1 MSFQL
6 MVDGGVDLPQ
16 GFADKFNVKTIPLNI
31 HFSDGVYK
39 AGVDLTTEQFYEK
52 LGDTDDLAKT
62 SAPSPNDFYE
72 AFKSV
77 DPNTPILLLS
87 LSKNIS
93 ATYQN
98 AVIGRDMLLEEDA
111 DRQIEIVNTTSA
123 SCGMALLLNEVIKLK
138 MKQFEFQDIV
148 NQTRQNAERTVT
160 LFSLRTVENL
170 IKGGRLDRF
179 RGAIAKT
186 LNIKLLMRASEEGEI
201 EVTEKIRGEKKALRR
216 LVDQIGEYT
225 KSLEGKTI
233 VMSQSRC
240 ESKAKQIMDQI
251 RDRYHQDEEYIVEM
265 GPLIANYAGEGG
277 LVISF
282 LRDDQ

>member
-98 AVIGRDMLLEEDA
+98 AVIGRDTLLEEDA
-111 DRQIEIVNTTSA
+111 NRQIEIVNTTSA
-123 SCGMALLLNEVIKLK
+123 SCGMALLLNEAIKLK
-138 MKQFEFQDIV
+138 MKQFDFQDIV
-148 NQTRQNAERTVT
+148 KQTRQNAERTVT

-251 RDRYHQDEEYIVEM
+251 RERYHQDEEYIVEM

>member
-39 AGVDLTTEQFYEK
+39 AGIDLTTEQFYEK
-52 LGDTDDLAKT
+52 LDDTDDLAKT

-87 LSKNIS
+87 LSKNLS

-123 SCGMALLLNEVIKLK
+123 SCGMALLLNEAIKLK
-138 MKQFEFQDIV
+138 MKQFDFQDIV
-148 NQTRQNAERTVT
+148 KQTRQNAERTVT

-240 ESKAKQIMDQI
+240 ESKAKEIMGQI